1 MNREFCIFKSKKPC
15 DNCGEC
21 ERCDLNSNKKCN
33 NCGKC
38 LEKDGF
44 DMKGIKIDEI
54 IESEGETKEFNDESE
69 QNLNVETSSESHY
82 QLHNNL
88 KIENDFHDDLDSGE
102 EHYETCKDINEDYL
116 DDYDYKE
123 ESLEELYTEDGLDDE
138 NIEYIDDIEGLS
150 ELLDDDDRL
159 SEIAYEEF
167 PGFIRLKRRNN

>member
-1 MNREFCIFKSKKPC
+1 MNREYCIFKEKKPC

-54 IESEGETKEFNDESE
+54 IESEGEAKEYNNELE
-69 QNLNVETSSESHY
+69 E
-82 QLHNNL
+82 NL
-88 KIENDFHDDLDSGE
+88 KVSNSDDIHYHLSEDNNE
-102 EHYETCKDINEDYL
+102 EDGYNNILEDYL
-116 DDYDYKE
+116 DDYDDKE
-123 ESLEELYTEDGLDDE
+123 ENIKETLEDIYAQNDFEDE
-138 NIEYIDDIEGLS
+138 NIEYIDDVEGLS

-159 SEIAYEEF
+159 SEIANEEF
-167 PGFIRLKRRNN
+167 PGFYRIKKDY